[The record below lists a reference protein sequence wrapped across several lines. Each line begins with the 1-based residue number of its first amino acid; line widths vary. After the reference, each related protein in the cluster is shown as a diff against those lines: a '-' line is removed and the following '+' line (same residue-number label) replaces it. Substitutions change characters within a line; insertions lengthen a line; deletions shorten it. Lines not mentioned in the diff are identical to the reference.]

1 MLTII
6 ILSILFTLFGSGG
19 LVFAVAGGLLKL
31 SFKLLIF
38 SILLIIVVLCGI
50 PLLLAGLFFGGL
62 AFLF

>member
-6 ILSILFTLFGSGG
+6 ILCLLCTLFGIGG
-19 LVFAVAGGLLKL
+19 LVFAIASGLLKF

-38 SILLIIVVLCGI
+38 SITLIITILCGI

>member
-1 MLTII
+1 MLII
-6 ILSILFTLFGSGG
+6 IVLCLLLTLFGMGG
-19 LVFAVAGGLLKL
+19 LVFAIAGGLLKF

-38 SILLIIVVLCGI
+38 SITLIIAIFFGI

>member
-6 ILSILFTLFGSGG
+6 ILCLLLTLFGMGG
-19 LVFAVAGGLLKL
+19 LVFAIAGGLLKF

-38 SILLIIVVLCGI
+38 SITLIIAILFGI

>member
-6 ILSILFTLFGSGG
+6 ILCLLLTLFGMGG
-19 LVFAVAGGLLKL
+19 LVFAIAGGLLKF

-38 SILLIIVVLCGI
+38 SITLIIAILFGI

-62 AFLF
+62 VFLF

>member
-6 ILSILFTLFGSGG
+6 ILCTLFTMFGIGG
-19 LVFAVAGGLLKL
+19 LVFAIVGGLLKF

-38 SILLIIVVLCGI
+38 SITLIIVILCGI

>member
-6 ILSILFTLFGSGG
+6 ILSILLTLFGMGG
-19 LVFAVAGGLLKL
+19 LVFAIAGGLLKFSL
-31 SFKLLIF
+31 KLLAF
-38 SILLIIVVLCGI
+38 SILLLVVLLCDI

>member
-6 ILSILFTLFGSGG
+6 ILCLLLTLFGMGG
-19 LVFAVAGGLLKL
+19 LVFAIAGGLLKF

-38 SILLIIVVLCGI
+38 SITLIIATLFGI

>member
-6 ILSILFTLFGSGG
+6 LLCLVLTLFGMGG
-19 LVFAVAGGLLKL
+19 LVFAVVGGLLKFSL
-31 SFKLLIF
+31 KLLAF
-38 SILLIIVVLCGI
+38 SILLLLILLCGI